1 LHAALFG
8 TCALAGNCTSLIIEA
23 RIKFPA
29 VLGTRGGLR
38 MFPDPQDQ
46 PANAPR
52 CEWKDECG
60 KYGKV
65 MPANTPLFA
74 ASLSTGAMKSF
85 AIAGLCKAYSTT
97 IECSTLSTAAIL
109 NAIS

>member
-1 LHAALFG
+1 MKGDHLGSFTSRDDNWHCAAAVCDLLCTHASANCCLYF
-8 TCALAGNCTSLIIEA
+8 CAGNCTSLTFEA

-38 MFPDPQDQ
+38 LLPEPQDQ

-52 CEWKDECG
+52 CELSDECG

-65 MPANTPLFA
+65 
-74 ASLSTGAMKSF
+74 
-85 AIAGLCKAYSTT
+85 
-97 IECSTLSTAAIL
+97 E
-109 NAIS
+109 

>member
-1 LHAALFG
+1 MRQLLLF
-8 TCALAGNCTSLIIEA
+8 CAGNCTSLIFEA

-38 MFPDPQDQ
+38 LLPEPQDQ

-52 CEWKDECG
+52 CELSDECG

-65 MPANTPLFA
+65 
-74 ASLSTGAMKSF
+74 G
-85 AIAGLCKAYSTT
+85 
-97 IECSTLSTAAIL
+97 
-109 NAIS
+109 